1 MLEVD
6 FGGQA
11 IASVGVQYLSSLGF
25 TTPLKMSNAQSMF
38 ALGSQTL
45 ETLAVI
51 DGYDLGAITGLLVYD
66 AEIEK
71 QFKALKEAWHGERN
85 PLTSSTDEMAMT
97 KSYQQIIGM
106 GASVVPF
113 ILRELQ
119 RELQQDGE
127 PDHWFWALVAITR
140 ENPSVP
146 EDRGNILKMARAWLR
161 WGVNRGYL
169 SGQALG
175 ADVS

>member
-1 MLEVD
+1 MVR
-6 FGGQA
+6 
-11 IASVGVQYLSSLGF
+11 
-25 TTPLKMSNAQSMF
+25 NAQSMF
-38 ALGSQTL
+38 ALGSR
-45 ETLAVI
+45 
-51 DGYDLGAITGLLVYD
+51 
-66 AEIEK
+66 
-71 QFKALKEAWHGERN
+71 HGREHR
-85 PLTSSTDEMAMT
+85 A
-97 KSYQQIIGM
+97 
-106 GASVVPF
+106 F